1 MRGFL
6 KDNGLSVAFGLLF
19 LMSLV
24 GQAISGHDTVNHDQ
38 LLHQG
43 DPISLGHYVTSALF
57 WADVMENWQSEYL
70 QFSLYIFATIHLIQ
84 KGSSES
90 KQPDSVGRE
99 SDEDQLLGA
108 HAKPDSPAWAR
119 AGGLRTTIYSNSLLL
134 VMTSIW
140 IGSWLAQSITGRITY
155 NADQLDHQAAPVSWG
170 TYLTTSD
177 FWNRTLQNWQS
188 EFLAV
193 GSMVILAIYLRQR
206 GSPESKP
213 GRAPEWRPVGAPHD
227 ATGVEG

>member
-1 MRGFL
+1 VRRFL
-6 KDNGLSVAFGLLF
+6 RDNGLSVAFGLLF
-19 LMSLV
+19 LATLV

-70 QFSLYIFATIHLIQ
+70 QFSLYICATIYLIQ
-84 KGSSES
+84 KGSNES
-90 KQPDSVGRE
+90 KTPERIGRE
-99 SDEDQLLGA
+99 SDEQQLLGEYA
-108 HAKPDSPAWAR
+108 RPDSPRWSR
-119 AGGLRTTIYSNSLLL
+119 AGSWRTTIYSNSLLV
-134 VMTSIW
+134 VMTTIW
-140 IGSWLAQSITGRITY
+140 IASWLAQSITGRINY
-155 NADQLDHQAAPVSWG
+155 NANQLDHLSAPISWPA
-170 TYLTTSD
+170 YLTTSD

-193 GSMVILAIYLRQR
+193 GSMVILSVYLRQR

-213 GRAPEWRPVGAPHD
+213 VGAPHD
-227 ATGVEG
+227 ATATEG

>member
-19 LMSLV
+19 LATLV
-24 GQAISGHDTVNHDQ
+24 GQAISGHDSVNHDQ

-70 QFSLYIFATIHLIQ
+70 QFTLYIFGTIYLLQ

-90 KQPDSVGRE
+90 KELGDAGRE
-99 SDEDQLLGA
+99 SDEQQQLGA
-108 HAKPDSPAWAR
+108 HARPDSPRWAR
-119 AGGLRTTIYSNSLLL
+119 TGGLRTALYSNSLLL
-134 VMTSIW
+134 VMASIW
-140 IGSWLAQSITGRITY
+140 VASWLAQSITGRINY
-155 NADQLDHQAAPVSWG
+155 NADQLSHQAAPVSWP

-193 GSMVILAIYLRQR
+193 GSMVILAVYLRQR

-213 GRAPEWRPVGAPHD
+213 VGAPHS
-227 ATGVEG
+227 ATAIEG

>member
-6 KDNGLSVAFGLLF
+6 KDNGLSVGFGVLF
-19 LMSLV
+19 LATLI
-24 GQAISGHDTVNHDQ
+24 GQAISGHASVNHDQ

-70 QFSLYIFATIHLIQ
+70 QFTLYIFATVYLIQ
-84 KGSSES
+84 KGSNES
-90 KQPDSVGRE
+90 KEPGRTGRE
-99 SDEDQLLGA
+99 SDEQQLVGA
-108 HAKPDSPAWAR
+108 HAKPDSPRWAQLG
-119 AGGLRTTIYSNSLLL
+119 ALRTAIYSNSLVL
-134 VMTSIW
+134 VMTTIW
-140 IGSWLAQSITGRITY
+140 IASWLAQSITGRINY
-155 NADQLDHQAAPVSWG
+155 NADQLDHQAAPLSWPA
-170 TYLTTSD
+170 YVTTSD

-193 GSMVILAIYLRQR
+193 GSMVILSVYLRQR

-213 GRAPEWRPVGAPHD
+213 VGAPHSI
-227 ATGVEG
+227 TGAEG

>member
-6 KDNGLSVAFGLLF
+6 KDNGLSVGFGLLF
-19 LMSLV
+19 LATLV
-24 GQAISGHDTVNHDQ
+24 GQAISGHATVNHDQ

-43 DPISLGHYVTSALF
+43 DPISLGHYVASALF

-70 QFSLYIFATIHLIQ
+70 QFSLYIFATVYLIQ
-84 KGSSES
+84 KGSNES
-90 KQPDSVGRE
+90 KEPGRVGRE
-99 SDEDQLLGA
+99 GEEEQLLGE
-108 HAKPDSPAWAR
+108 HAKPDSPRWAKV
-119 AGGLRTTIYSNSLLL
+119 GGLRTAIYSNSLLL

-140 IGSWLAQSITGRITY
+140 VASWLAQSITGRINY
-155 NADQLDHQAAPVSWG
+155 NANQLDHRSAPLSWLS
-170 TYLTTSD
+170 YITTSD

-193 GSMVILAIYLRQR
+193 GSMVILSVYLRQR

-213 GRAPEWRPVGAPHD
+213 VGSPHS
-227 ATGVEG
+227 ATATEG